1 MLDAEA
7 RFHAEGGA
15 LFDREGLVLEVLD
28 RTWLVE
34 VDDDVRTAF
43 DFETEREDHDAAL
56 VAWVADGRAAA
67 DA

>member
-1 MLDAEA
+1 MLDAEP

-15 LFDREGLVLEVLD
+15 LFDREGLVFEFLD

-34 VDDDVRTAF
+34 VDDDVRAAF
-43 DFETEREDHDAAL
+43 NFETEREDHDAAL
-56 VAWVADGRAAA
+56 VAGVADGGAAA